1 MVLRYTAF
9 FASCMCAEHCVW
21 GIKISLKYHTKWPLR
36 NERYFRFF
44 MKCFRFPSN
53 WFVAFTLLRFCFN
66 YDLSFSSQ
74 TLIQSNKP
82 ANKQKKLTKSTRDR
96 SRSFSY
102 RCIHMHWMT
111 IAHTLLHSLDLR
123 KLNQND
129 LEFRL
134 ARKPYD
140 YFLFGGITNLYEN
153 NYVSTCVRAVR
164 NAHCL
169 RIDFR
174 RISVAASRRNTR
186 TKEITERK
194 PLKTPMLS
202 NSVRRLFSVHFS
214 LHSEENFPSRWHVSW
229 VDAFAWCNLSIIIV
243 YKRWT

>member
-1 MVLRYTAF
+1 MSDILDFLWSAFAFHRIDSLPSLFFDFVLTAIS
-9 FASCMCAEHCVW
+9 ASAAKH
-21 GIKISLKYHTKWPLR
+21 SY
-36 NERYFRFF
+36 N
-44 MKCFRFPSN
+44 
-53 WFVAFTLLRFCFN
+53 
-66 YDLSFSSQ
+66 Q
-74 TLIQSNKP
+74 TNQQTNK
-82 ANKQKKLTKSTRDR
+82 KKLTKSTRDR

-202 NSVRRLFSVHFS
+202 NSVRRLFSVHSWRETFRGKFS
-214 LHSEENFPSRWHVSW
+214 ISMACELSRRI
-229 VDAFAWCNLSIIIV
+229 CMM
-243 YKRWT
+243 